1 MLCVVFPGAELE
13 GLVRAAAS
21 FALARNIDA
30 TALKNMDEK
39 AVRVRLC
46 LCVYN
51 YTVVY
56 LICLCQVEWDDFEKA
71 LLETVPAYGECHQHL
86 DC

>member
-1 MLCVVFPGAELE
+1 MLSGAELE

-39 AVRVRLC
+39 AVRVS
-46 LCVYN
+46 V
-51 YTVVY
+51 
-56 LICLCQVEWDDFEKA
+56 FAK
-71 LLETVPAYGECHQHL
+71 
-86 DC
+86 